1 MRMVLKKRGV
11 ELRKNLINHIESI
24 KEEFLISNQ
33 KDSLLQDEIG
43 KIIYEDYELHQK
55 QLQESLK
62 KLDE

>member
-24 KEEFLISNQ
+24 KEELLISNQ

-43 KIIYEDYELHQK
+43 KVIYEDYEIHQK

>member
-24 KEEFLISNQ
+24 KEETLISKKNDNLI
-33 KDSLLQDEIG
+33 KDEIG
-43 KIIYEDYELHQK
+43 KLIFEDYGLYQK
-55 QLQESLK
+55 QLQESFK